1 MKNENQAEYEN
12 EDQEREN
19 EKQEEYENEDQE
31 RKMKIR
37 KNIKMKII
45 REKWKSWRKWGQ
57 MKQGIW
63 WWVSSLYKDE
73 KNQKEGSSIIKTC
86 L

>member
-37 KNIKMKII
+37 KNINMKIR
-45 REKWKSWRKWGQ
+45 REK
-57 MKQGIW
+57 
-63 WWVSSLYKDE
+63 
-73 KNQKEGSSIIKTC
+73 
-86 L
+86 